1 MQVFMIDYKKKRNY
15 NERDVNET
23 VEMFNKGHFH
33 KVADVFGNSC
43 EEVYQQT
50 QNGFEPWTQNPDI
63 ILTELTRRTREYTRS
78 TMIGDVILKGHGSP
92 GLKKEYFV
100 VSSFGFQKLQ
110 GVEDFR

>member
-43 EEVYQQT
+43 EEVYQRT
-50 QNGFEPWTQNPDI
+50 QNLDQAWTQNPDI

-78 TMIGDVILKGHGSP
+78 LSIGDVILKGHGIQ
-92 GLKKEYFV
+92 KEYFV
-100 VSSFGFQKLQ
+100 VSSFGFHKLH
-110 GVEDFR
+110 GVDEDFR